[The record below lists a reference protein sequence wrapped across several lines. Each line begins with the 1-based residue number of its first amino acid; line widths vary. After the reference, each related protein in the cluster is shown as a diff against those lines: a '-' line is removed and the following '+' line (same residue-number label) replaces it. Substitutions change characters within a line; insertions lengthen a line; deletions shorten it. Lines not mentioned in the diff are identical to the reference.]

1 MHITEIPIQLI
12 IIEGDGFHLMLNGFI
27 NNIPARFLIDTGASR
42 SVFDQ
47 ENIKQ
52 FATGVSFED
61 NEKLSTGLGTNE
73 MPSQVLILESL
84 QFGELLIADY
94 QAVAIDLRHVHLS
107 YQNLGL
113 PQIDGV
119 LGGDLLK
126 QYKAV
131 INYKTNKIKFY
142 Y

>member
-12 IIEGDGFHLMLNGFI
+12 NIEDDGFHLMVRGFI
-27 NNIPARFLIDTGASR
+27 NNIEATFLIDTGASR

-47 ENIKQ
+47 ERIKK
-52 FATGVSFED
+52 FAINASFED

-73 MPSQVLILESL
+73 MQSQVLTLERL
-84 QFGELLIADY
+84 QFGTLIISDY
-94 QAVAIDLRHVHLS
+94 QAVAIDLRHVHFS

-113 PQIDGV
+113 PQIDWV

-126 QYKAV
+126 QYKAI
-131 INYKTNKIKFY
+131 INYKTKKIKFY
-142 Y
+142 F

>member
-12 IIEGDGFHLMLNGFI
+12 TIEGDGFHLMLNGFI

-113 PQIDGV
+113 PPIDGV

-126 QYKAV
+126 QFKAV
-131 INYKTNKIKFY
+131 INYKTHKIKFY